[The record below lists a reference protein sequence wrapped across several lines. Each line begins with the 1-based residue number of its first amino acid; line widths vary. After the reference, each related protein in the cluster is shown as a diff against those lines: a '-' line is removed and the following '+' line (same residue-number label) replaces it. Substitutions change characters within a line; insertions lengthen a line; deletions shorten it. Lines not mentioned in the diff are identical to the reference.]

1 MSRLVIAPQKHSCDR
16 TWPTADRCP
25 IVRSMTV
32 FSGSVFAM
40 DVDGKATFA
49 FEAKNFPEAFELCKE
64 EWVREDLIAMT
75 SNGVPLCS
83 STAKLTVRRAD
94 EAEIVIYRDA
104 ALKAQTEDLV
114 LAYLVDLDRP

>member
-1 MSRLVIAPQKHSCDR
+1 
-16 TWPTADRCP
+16 
-25 IVRSMTV
+25 MTV

-49 FEAKNFPEAFELCKE
+49 FEAKNHPEAFELCKE
-64 EWVREDLIAMT
+64 DWVREDLSTLT

-114 LAYLVDLDRP
+114 LAYLVDLDRA